1 MKIRLGMKNVTIGY
15 FCALCDGK
23 QIGNSDS
30 IIEYVCTD
38 SREADEKTLF
48 VVSVGERVDG
58 HNYMLS
64 AAKNG
69 CRYFLCQRVPE
80 ELYDSGLDFSAVVV
94 KDSIKA
100 LAQLFVLFI
109 FSICKRE

>member
-1 MKIRLGMKNVTIGY
+1 MKIKLGIKNATVET
-15 FCALCDGK
+15 LCTMCKGK
-23 QIGNSDS
+23 QVGNFGGV
-30 IIEYVCTD
+30 IEYVCTD

-69 CRYFLCQRVPE
+69 C
-80 ELYDSGLDFSAVVV
+80 
-94 KDSIKA
+94 
-100 LAQLFVLFI
+100 
-109 FSICKRE
+109 